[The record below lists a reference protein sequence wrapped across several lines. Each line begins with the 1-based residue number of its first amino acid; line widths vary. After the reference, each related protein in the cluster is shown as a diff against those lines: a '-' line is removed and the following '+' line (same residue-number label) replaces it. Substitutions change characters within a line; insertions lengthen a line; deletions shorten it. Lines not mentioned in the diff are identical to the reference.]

1 MATIINHEKGF
12 KIIKLSPD
20 EALNYARFGIGYEL
34 VCDNCNEA
42 FFIDDEA
49 ELYYI
54 AVLNMIFCKSC
65 YEEWVN
71 NATYYPEDATYELNH
86 FNYYKELL
94 NDVIPSTGELV

>member
-12 KIIKLSPD
+12 KIIELSPE
-20 EALNYARFGIGYEL
+20 EALRHAGFGIGCEL

-49 ELYYI
+49 ELYYV
-54 AVLNMIFCKSC
+54 AVLNMVFCKDC

-71 NATYYPEDATYELNH
+71 KATYYPEDAAYELKR

-94 NDVIPSTGELV
+94 SDVIPSTGELV

>member
-12 KIIKLSPD
+12 KVIKLSPK
-20 EALNYARFGIGYEL
+20 EALVHAGFGIGCEL
-34 VCDNCNEA
+34 VCDECNEP

-54 AVLNMIFCKSC
+54 AVLNMVFCKSC

-71 NATYYPEDATYELNH
+71 NATYYAEDSAFELKR

-94 NDVIPSTGELV
+94 SDVIASTGEQV

>member
-12 KIIKLSPD
+12 KIIKLSPK
-20 EALNYARFGIGYEL
+20 EALIHAGFGVGYEL
-34 VCDNCNEA
+34 VCDNCNDA
-42 FFIDDEA
+42 FFIDDKA

-54 AVLNMIFCKSC
+54 AVLNMVFCKDC

-71 NATYYPEDATYELNH
+71 KATYYPEDAAYELKR

-94 NDVIPSTGELV
+94 SDVITSTGD

>member
-1 MATIINHEKGF
+1 MAKIINHEKGF
-12 KIIKLSPD
+12 KIIELSPE
-20 EALNYARFGIGYEL
+20 EALTNAGFGVGYEL
-34 VCDNCNEA
+34 VCDNCNEE

-54 AVLNMIFCKSC
+54 AVLNMVFCKDC

-71 NATYYPEDATYELNH
+71 NATYYPEDAAYELKR

-94 NDVIPSTGELV
+94 RDVISSTGELV

>member
-12 KIIKLSPD
+12 KIIKLSPE
-20 EALNYARFGIGYEL
+20 EAIKHAGFGFGCEL

-42 FFIDDEA
+42 FFIDIE
-49 ELYYI
+49 EPLYYI
-54 AVLNMIFCKSC
+54 AVLNMVFCKDC

-71 NATYYPEDATYELNH
+71 NATYYPEDAAYELKR

-94 NDVIPSTGELV
+94 SDVIPSTGELV

>member
-1 MATIINHEKGF
+1 MATIINNEKGF
-12 KIIKLSPD
+12 KIIKLSPK
-20 EALNYARFGIGYEL
+20 EALVHAGFGIGCEL
-34 VCDNCNEA
+34 VCGNCNEA

-54 AVLNMIFCKSC
+54 AVLNMVFCKSC
-65 YEEWVN
+65 YEEWIN
-71 NATYYPEDATYELNH
+71 NTTYYPEDSAIELKR